1 MPTSKDTWMSEQNKD
16 ELIRAQNELIGIL
29 FEIIKRLQANNTLDE
44 EYFQLVSG
52 SQNRDADKKRLDE
65 LLAQR
70 QENSKIVAK
79 LLEKLQ
85 V

>member
-1 MPTSKDTWMSEQNKD
+1 MPTFKDTWMSEQNKD

-52 SQNRDADKKRLDE
+52 SQSRDADKKRLDE
-65 LLAQR
+65 LLEQR
-70 QENSKIVAK
+70 QENSKVVAK